1 MKNLIRYIK
10 RNSWAIFKSVLLAMA
25 AVVAFKMAHNYAT
38 ADRGYIAYGGEIF
51 IPFVIIFGKHIWAM
65 IKESFGVMRNEY

>member
-1 MKNLIRYIK
+1 MKKAIRYIK

-38 ADRGYIAYGGEIF
+38 MDRGYIAYGGEIF
-51 IPFVIIFGKHIWAM
+51 IPLFIIFGKQIWEI
-65 IKESFGVMRNEY
+65 IKEPFCKA